1 MYTKYDNYTSTS
13 GLSTKMWGPSGW
25 YFLFSCIMG
34 GYPPQINEKDK
45 HHLVIKKHFKNLILS
60 LAYTMPC
67 IFCRESFKKFCVE
80 LPIENSMGSR
90 MDLMKWLYNIRD
102 KVNKKLISQE
112 KQCYNN
118 EKLRLK
124 KMYYSRPPTKQRKE
138 MYYKKLEEFK
148 EKTLVTQSSP
158 PFKEV
163 LEKYESIRAVCSK
176 QSKTCSLPKK
186 KKSLQF

>member
-1 MYTKYDNYTSTS
+1 MYTKYETYTSTS

-34 GYPPQINEKDK
+34 GYPPKINEGNK
-45 HHLVIKKHFKNLILS
+45 HHLVIKKHFKNMLLS
-60 LAYTMPC
+60 LGYTMPC
-67 IFCRESFKKFCVE
+67 IFCRESFKKFCLE
-80 LPIENSMGSR
+80 LPIENFLGSR
-90 MDLMKWLYNIRD
+90 IDLMKWLYNIRD
-102 KVNKKLISQE
+102 KVNKKLIAQE
-112 KQCYNN
+112 KKCYNN

-148 EKTLVTQSSP
+148 QNTLITQSSP

-186 KKSLQF
+186 